1 MTSYIGKPMLRVE
14 DARLLSGK
22 GRYTDDLAPRD
33 AAWAYVLRSPHAHAE
48 LRGIDIAAA
57 RRMTGVRAVLVAADY
72 RADGGKP
79 IQHTPAPVDPV
90 NPSRPAFGRP
100 DGGPPFSTPQP
111 VLAEDKVRY
120 VGEPLAFVVADTMA
134 QARDAAEA
142 IAVDYAPLPALVSI
156 PQAMAAG
163 APEIWPEAPGNIA
176 YEFTQGDGGATDR
189 ALAGAHLVTEHEFVN
204 QRIVSCHMEPRAV
217 FASFDP
223 AAGMYR
229 VVAGSQG
236 AVRQR
241 TMLAEC
247 LGVPPEKVELICPD
261 VGGGFGSRTLPH
273 PELFLTAWAARRI
286 GRAVRWRADRSEGF
300 LTDHQGRDL
309 TIRAAVGFARDGKL
323 LGMRLTII
331 ANNGATGISYAA
343 SSNSPRVSPSIYRVP
358 VLFQRVIGIVSN
370 TTPVAPYRGAGR
382 PEAMMTMER
391 MLDVAARRL
400 GIDRI
405 EIRRRNLIRKD
416 ELPYKTLTGMTFDSG
431 DFIGNMNAALRLA
444 DWDGFARRK
453 EQSRER
459 GKLRGIGLANYV
471 EAPVGAPREKVI
483 VTVRKEARR
492 VDAVA
497 GTQSSGQ
504 GHETSFAQVV
514 ADRLGVPF
522 ETVAFGEGDTRL
534 IDVGGGSHSDRSMR
548 LAGTLLVEACGKI
561 VARARAVAA
570 EHFNTSLDK
579 IEFADG
585 ILRERGTN
593 RALDLFE
600 VAQLTESGLREEAE
614 INQRIP
620 AHPTGAAVCE
630 VEIDSDTGA
639 VSVERYAS
647 VDDVGQP
654 INPMIVDG
662 QVHGGIAQGVGQA
675 LSEDTPF
682 DETSGQVV
690 AGSFMDYAVP
700 RADNLPSFEVELTED
715 PTIGNPLRVKGGGES
730 GTTPAPAATINAVCD
745 ALAEL
750 GIEHIATP
758 ATSHRI
764 WRAIREARTRRNA

>member
-1 MTSYIGKPMLRVE
+1 MTAYIGKPMPRVE
-14 DARLLSGK
+14 DRRLVSGQ

-33 AAWAYVLRSPHAHAE
+33 AAWGYVLRSPHAHAE
-48 LRGIDIAAA
+48 LRAIDIAAA
-57 RRMTGVRAVLVAADY
+57 RKMTGVLAILIAADY

-79 IQHTPAPVDPV
+79 IQHHPAPADPI
-90 NPSRPAFGRP
+90 NPARSSFSQA
-100 DGGPPFSTPQP
+100 DGSPPFAGPQP
-111 VLAEDKVRY
+111 VLAEDRVRY
-120 VGEPLAFVVADTMA
+120 VGEPVAFVVADTLA
-134 QARDAAEA
+134 LARDAAEA
-142 IAVDYAPLPALVSI
+142 IEVDYAPLPALVSI

-163 APEIWPEAPGNIA
+163 APELWPEAPGNIA
-176 YEFTQGDGGATDR
+176 FDFTQGDGDTTDR
-189 ALAGAHLVTEHEFVN
+189 ALQEADLVLEHEFVN
-204 QRIVSCHMEPRAV
+204 QRIVSCHMEPRAI

-223 AAGMYR
+223 ATGIHH

-241 TMLAEC
+241 IMIAEC
-247 LGVPPEKVELICPD
+247 LGLPLDKVEVICPD

-273 PELFLTAWAARRI
+273 PELFLTTWAARRT

-309 TIRAAVGFARDGKL
+309 TIHATAGFARDGRM
-323 LGMRLTII
+323 LGMQLTII
-331 ANNGATGISYAA
+331 ANIGANGISYAP
-343 SSNSPRVSPSIYRVP
+343 SSNSPRISPSIYRLP
-358 VLFQRVIGIVSN
+358 TIFMRVIGVLSN

-382 PEAMMTMER
+382 PEAMLTMER

-400 GIDRI
+400 GVDRV
-405 EIRRRNLIRKD
+405 EIRRRNLIGKD
-416 ELPYKTLTGMTFDSG
+416 ELPYKSLTGLTYDSG
-431 DFIGNMNAALRLA
+431 DFVGNMKAALRLA
-444 DWDGFARRK
+444 DWDGFAQRK
-453 EQSRER
+453 AQSHARS
-459 GKLRGIGLANYV
+459 KLRGIGLANYV

-483 VTVRKEARR
+483 VAVRKEARR
-492 VDAVA
+492 VDTIA

-514 ADRLGVPF
+514 ADKLGVPF
-522 ETVAFGEGDTRL
+522 ETIAFSEGDSRL

-561 VARARAVAA
+561 VARARAIAA
-570 EHFNTSLDK
+570 EHFGTDLDK

-585 ILRERGTN
+585 LLREHNTN

-614 INQRIP
+614 INGRIP

-630 VEIDSDTGA
+630 VEIDPDTGA
-639 VSVERYAS
+639 VSVERYS
-647 VDDVGQP
+647 TVDDVGQP
-654 INPMIVDG
+654 INPLIVDG

-682 DETSGQVV
+682 DAATGQVV

-700 RADNLPSFEVELTED
+700 RADSLPSFAVELTED
-715 PTIGNPLRVKGGGES
+715 PTAGNPLRVKGGGES
-730 GTTPAPAATINAVCD
+730 GTTPAPAATVNAVVD
-745 ALAEL
+745 ALSEF
-750 GIEHIATP
+750 GIEHIETP
-758 ATSHRI
+758 ATAHRI
-764 WRAIREARTRRNA
+764 WKAIKRAQAARG

>member
-1 MTSYIGKPMLRVE
+1 MTGYIGKPMPRVE
-14 DARLLSGK
+14 DRRLVSGR

-33 AAWAYVLRSPHAHAE
+33 AAWGYVLRSPHAHAE
-48 LRGIDIAAA
+48 LRAIEIGAAST
-57 RRMTGVRAVLVAADY
+57 MPGVRAILTGADY

-79 IQHTPAPVDPV
+79 IQHHPAPADPI
-90 NPSRPAFGRP
+90 NPSRPAFSQA
-100 DGGPPFSTPQP
+100 DGSPAFAGPQP
-111 VLAEDKVRY
+111 VLAEDRVRY
-120 VGEPLAFVVADTMA
+120 VGEPVAFVVADTLEH
-134 QARDAAEA
+134 ARDAAEA
-142 IAVDYAPLPALVSI
+142 IAVDYTPLPALVSLD
-156 PQAMAAG
+156 QAMGAG
-163 APEIWPEAPGNIA
+163 AAQLWPEAPRNIA
-176 YEFTQGDGGATDR
+176 FDFTQGAGDATDR
-189 ALAGAHLVTEHEFVN
+189 ALREADLVLEQEFVN

-223 AAGMYR
+223 ATGIHH

-241 TMLAEC
+241 IMLAEC
-247 LGVPPEKVELICPD
+247 LGIPLDKVEVICPD

-273 PELFLTAWAARRI
+273 PELFLATWASRRI
-286 GRAVRWRADRSEGF
+286 GRSVRWRADRSEGF

-309 TIRAAVGFARDGKL
+309 TIRAAAGFARDGRL
-323 LGMRLTII
+323 LGMQLTII
-331 ANNGATGISYAA
+331 ANVGASPISYAS
-343 SSNSPRVSPSIYRVP
+343 SSNSPRIAPSVYRVP
-358 VLFQRVIGIVSN
+358 TIFMRVIGVLSN

-391 MLDVAARRL
+391 LLDMAARRL

-416 ELPYKTLTGMTFDSG
+416 ELPYRTLTGLTYDSG
-431 DFIGNMNAALRLA
+431 DFIGNMDSVLRLA
-444 DWDGFARRK
+444 DWDGFAHRK
-453 EQSRER
+453 EQSHAR
-459 GKLRGIGLANYV
+459 GKLRGIGVANYV

-483 VTVRKEARR
+483 VAIQRDRR
-492 VDAVA
+492 VDVIA

-514 ADRLGVPF
+514 ADQLGVPF
-522 ETVAFGEGDTRL
+522 ETIAFVEGDSRR

-561 VARARAVAA
+561 VARARAIAA
-570 EHFNTSLDK
+570 ERFGSELDK
-579 IEFADG
+579 IDFADG
-585 ILRERGTN
+585 LLRERNSN
-593 RALDLFE
+593 RVLDLFE

-614 INQRIP
+614 INGRIP

-630 VEIDSDTGA
+630 VKIDPDTGT
-639 VSVERYAS
+639 VRIERYS
-647 VDDVGQP
+647 TVDDVGQP
-654 INPMIVDG
+654 INPLIVDG

-682 DETSGQVV
+682 DATTGQVV

-700 RADNLPSFEVELTED
+700 RADNLPSFAVELTED
-715 PTIGNPLRVKGGGES
+715 PTSGNPLRVKGGGES
-730 GTTPAPAATINAVCD
+730 GTTPAPAATINAVVD
-745 ALAEL
+745 ALSEY
-750 GIEHIATP
+750 GIEHIAAP

-764 WRAIREARTRRNA
+764 WKEIKRAQARRG